1 MANRVEDIE
10 QVVEREREPS
20 EPELVVVGDP
30 DDDLLLFGTQL
41 PTSTRL
47 VGFRGVEQISTPYR
61 FEVAFSLPAETELDM
76 RSVVGSRIAL
86 GMREGESW
94 APTHHGIVASL
105 ELLEAVKQRAV
116 YLAVMVPELWHLSHS
131 VHSRIYTDVTL
142 PQIIEA
148 VLKHGSVSDFD
159 LRLSADYESREH
171 VCQYRESDL
180 DFISRH
186 MERDGLYYFFE
197 HGNEREKLV
206 IVDDVQAHRSSLPKP
221 VRYTVWDDDAGD
233 GGAGLSRFRCR
244 ISALPAKVQLTDYD
258 PLRPA
263 LPVRGEA
270 AVSVG
275 RGDVVLYG
283 EHLRS
288 PGDGARL
295 ARIRAQELLAR
306 QDVFDGVGGQR
317 GLGAGRRFEL
327 EEHPRGDFNR
337 AYFATEVRH
346 YGKAMAGVKSV
357 EELLDLPDES
367 YRCELRA
374 ISADVQYRAPRV
386 TAWPRID
393 GVMDGVVDASGSS
406 EYAPVDEH
414 GRYRVRMFFDESD
427 LVDGS
432 RSTWV
437 RMLQPHGGGVEG
449 MHFPLRK
456 GTEVHMLFLGGDP
469 DRPVI
474 VGTAPNAHKPSKVT
488 QGNMTQNVLR
498 SGAANELVMDDAG
511 GAEYVTMATPH
522 LGSFV
527 HMGAG
532 ADNFVTSTEGNG
544 REHVG
549 GNRVGTIGGSFDETV
564 TGPVTQAFNATMDQR
579 VAGPATQSYDA
590 TLAQSVTGPV
600 TQTFAATHALDVS
613 GDATHNYQSNVAAAV
628 NGTLTRSVQGAT
640 TLSYAATVDESITG
654 AYSLTVD
661 AVTTEAHNADKSTT
675 ISGEHW
681 VSASGSQ
688 TIEGLGGQTM
698 YGPSQTFTAD
708 GDQILQSSNHTVTT
722 TNATTQASSIL
733 LEAGASATVQAADV
747 GISAGTVGVDGGE
760 VNVNGGGAVTVTG
773 GGVLISAGGM
783 VEVTAAVIKLN

>member
-1 MANRVEDIE
+1 MANRIQSIE
-10 QVVEREREPS
+10 RVDGRERQEPD
-20 EPELVVVGDP
+20 LVVVGDP
-30 DDDLLLFGTQL
+30 DDDLLLFGTRL
-41 PTSTRL
+41 PAQTRL
-47 VGFRGVEQISTPYR
+47 VGFRGVEQLSTPYR
-61 FEVAFSLPAETELDM
+61 FEVAFSLPAEAELDM
-76 RSVVGSRIAL
+76 RAVVGSRIAL
-86 GMREGESW
+86 GVREGESW
-94 APTHHGIVASL
+94 APTHHGVVASL
-105 ELLEAVKQRAV
+105 ELLEALQSRAV

-142 PQIIEA
+142 PEIIEA
-148 VLKHGSVSDFD
+148 VLRHGSVSSFE
-159 LRLSADYESREH
+159 LRLSADYETREH

-197 HGNEREKLV
+197 HGAEREKLV
-206 IVDDVQAHRSSLPKP
+206 IVDDVQAHLATPARP
-221 VRYTVWDDDAGD
+221 VRYTAWNDERGQR
-233 GGAGLSRFRCR
+233 GAGLSRFRCR

-258 PLRPA
+258 PLRPT
-263 LPVRGEA
+263 LPVQGEA

-306 QDVFDGVGGQR
+306 QDVYDGIGGQR
-317 GLGAGRRFEL
+317 GLGAGARFEL

-337 AYFATEVRH
+337 AYLATEVRH
-346 YGKAMAGVKSV
+346 YGKAVDGVDAV
-357 EELLDLPDES
+357 AELLDLPEES

-374 ISADVQYRAPRV
+374 IAADVQYRAPRN
-386 TAWPRID
+386 TPWPRID
-393 GVMDGVVDASGSS
+393 GVMDGVVDSAADS
-406 EYAPVDEH
+406 EYAPVDDH

-488 QGNMTQNVLR
+488 RGNMTQNVLR
-498 SGAANELVMDDAG
+498 SGAANELVMDDAS

-532 ADNFVTSTEGNG
+532 DDNFVTSTDGNG

-564 TGPVTQAFNATMDQR
+564 TGPVTQAFNATMDQQ
-579 VAGPATQSYDA
+579 VAGPVTQSFAA
-590 TLAQSVTGPV
+590 TFTQGVTGPV
-600 TQTFAATHALDVS
+600 TQTFAATRALDVG
-613 GDATHNYQSNVAAAV
+613 GDATHNYQSNVATAIS
-628 NGTLTRSVQGAT
+628 GTLTRQVQGAT
-640 TLSYAATVDESITG
+640 TMSYAATVDETIGG

-661 AVTTEAHNADKSTT
+661 AVTNEAHNGDKSTT
-675 ISGEHW
+675 ISGAHW
-681 VSASGSQ
+681 LSASGAQ

-708 GDQILQSSNHTVTT
+708 GDQILQSSSHTVTT
-722 TNATTQASSIL
+722 SSATTQASTIL
-733 LEAGASATVQAADV
+733 LEASGSATVQAADV
-747 GISAGTVGVDGGE
+747 GISAGTVGIDGGD
-760 VNVNGGGAVTVTG
+760 VSVNGGGSVTVTG
-773 GGVLISAGGM
+773 GGVLVSGGGM
-783 VEVTAAVIKLN
+783 VEVTAGIIKLN